1 MKVDKNID
9 FCNLYLNWIKEN
21 IEQFQINST
30 TFRLTLPFLD
40 RNNDLIEFYIIK
52 KEDGTFCITDDG
64 ATINDLHM
72 AGFDVSSSDRR
83 KKILDTII
91 SAHGVT
97 RTEDN
102 ELLIH
107 CTMGDLAFK
116 KHMLAQCM
124 VKVSDMFYLSKSNV
138 QSVFLDDVQSFL
150 DKNDVRYIENICI
163 TGKSKLATHY
173 DFAIGRSKNSAERL
187 IKVVNNMDL
196 NAARNIIFAWNDTK
210 EGRQHDTKLY
220 TFIQNTDKKVSQDAV
235 GALKEYG
242 IHPALWTEKENYIA
256 ELIA

>member
-1 MKVDKNID
+1 MADAVLRFLIP
-9 FCNLYLNWIKEN
+9 
-21 IEQFQINST
+21 
-30 TFRLTLPFLD
+30 PFP
-40 RNNDLIEFYIIK
+40 
-52 KEDGTFCITDDG
+52 
-64 ATINDLHM
+64 
-72 AGFDVSSSDRR
+72 GFP
-83 KKILDTII
+83 
-91 SAHGVT
+91 
-97 RTEDN
+97 E
-102 ELLIH
+102 
-107 CTMGDLAFK
+107 
-116 KHMLAQCM
+116 
-124 VKVSDMFYLSKSNV
+124 
-138 QSVFLDDVQSFL
+138 DDVQSFL